1 MITRFFLANA
11 VALFLVSSA
20 SAQTPE
26 WIWHDNKG
34 VAPAARE
41 VRFFRKTFS
50 AEPGVRRAVL
60 MAAGDDQAA
69 VFLNGKQV
77 LVSRSWNKAV
87 TGNVLSDLREGE
99 NVLAVRGQNGSG
111 DAAVILRLE
120 LTGPDRKKTYIV
132 TDTSWISSAEDVSG

>member
-1 MITRFFLANA
+1 CPAACAVPIVLYTAMITRFLMTGPGLAL
-11 VALFLVSSA
+11 LFVSSA
-20 SAQTPE
+20 VAQMPE

-34 VAPAARE
+34 VAPADRE

-60 MAAGDDQAA
+60 MAAGDDQAT

-87 TGNVLSDLREGE
+87 TGN
-99 NVLAVRGQNGSG
+99 
-111 DAAVILRLE
+111 
-120 LTGPDRKKTYIV
+120 
-132 TDTSWISSAEDVSG
+132 